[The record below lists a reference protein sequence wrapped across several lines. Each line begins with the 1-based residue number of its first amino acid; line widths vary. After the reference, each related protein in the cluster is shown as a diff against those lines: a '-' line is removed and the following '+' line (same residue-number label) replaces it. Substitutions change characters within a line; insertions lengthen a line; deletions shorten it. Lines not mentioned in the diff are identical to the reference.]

1 MQPNKCSEKGSAAA
15 QSVVSGP
22 FALEVG
28 KEGHIP
34 AEAKTA
40 LEG

>member
-15 QSVVSGP
+15 HSVVLRP
-22 FALEVG
+22 FALEGG
-28 KEGHIP
+28 KEGPIP
-34 AEAKTA
+34 AETKTA